1 MSERSKYWSGL
12 RGVESPR
19 CASKSFDCT
28 KQHEFETS
36 AYLGAPRGPNFL
48 GPAREQL
55 IWMHEIACF
64 CNSSIPCLFSTLWR
78 SRSAPMWGADFASAD
93 YSRRYSSTIGDA
105 HSGCSLTWSAAS
117 CEQIFDGKSTG
128 ILPILTEYKFVWTW
142 ADSQGGALLAASE
155 NLREIPL
162 EFCPK

>member
-28 KQHEFETS
+28 KQHEFESS

-64 CNSSIPCLFSTLWR
+64 CNSSIPYLSSTLWR
-78 SRSAPMWGADFASAD
+78 SRSAPMWGADFARADSSQRHSSA
-93 YSRRYSSTIGDA
+93 TGDA
-105 HSGCSLTWSAAS
+105 HSGCSQTWSAAS
-117 CEQIFDGKSTG
+117 CEQIFEGKSTG
-128 ILPILTEYKFVWTW
+128 ILPKIIMSIFAETWTY
-142 ADSQGGALLAASE
+142 SQGGALLAASD
-155 NLREIPL
+155 I
-162 EFCPK
+162 